1 MIRRLEAKH
10 TEAVKVFPP
19 DGGHARAGSYDVTI
33 LNLDAALGVE
43 LVDAADKV
51 VGEGFPLAHGASWDS
66 TVAGSEEIWV
76 VCASG
81 EVALAVSATFMG

>member
-1 MIRRLEAKH
+1 MIRRLKAKH
-10 TEAVKVFPP
+10 TEAVKIFPP
-19 DGGHARAGSYDVTI
+19 EGSQARSGTYDVTV

-43 LVDAADKV
+43 LVDAEDKV

-66 TVAGSEEIWV
+66 TTIAAEEVWV

-81 EVALAVSATFMG
+81 EVELAVSATYVG